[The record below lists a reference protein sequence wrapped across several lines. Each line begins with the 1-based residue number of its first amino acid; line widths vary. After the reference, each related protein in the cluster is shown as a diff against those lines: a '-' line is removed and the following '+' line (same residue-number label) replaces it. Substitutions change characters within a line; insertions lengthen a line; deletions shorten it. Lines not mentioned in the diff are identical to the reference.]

1 MARSTQAEKE
11 ARIAVI
17 YKHLANGWSR
27 AQIVEYTSESWQLG
41 TRQTDTLIAQARTR
55 LADDCQMDRH
65 QFLAEC
71 LQRLRNVEQQAMKRG
86 QLMTAVTAIE
96 KQCRLVGLLQ

>member
-1 MARSTQAEKE
+1 MARSTAAEKQ

-17 YKHLANGWSR
+17 YKHLADGWSR
-27 AQIVEYTSESWQLG
+27 AQIVEYTAEAWGLG
-41 TRQTDTLIAQARTR
+41 TRQTDTLIAEARTR
-55 LADDCQMDRH
+55 LADDCQMDRQ
-65 QFLAEC
+65 QFLAEA
-71 LQRLRNVEQQAMKRG
+71 LQRLRTVEQAAMKRG